1 MQNITQLRA
10 CATVSQR
17 KMANGVHKSQLEK
30 CDTIRYD
37 LPTLDGEM
45 PQQIF
50 VQPRGWRQ
58 PELKAVDAAGNEL
71 AVRTRLEGFHRVYV
85 VTDGSGNTTVY
96 DPKENTL
103 HFASKAKDSTCESI
117 AGGMAHLRSWCRT
130 TTQSLAADGTLTVK
144 ANQQVERDTF
154 RGGVVGYKE
163 TCLMATLTPGQPV
176 CVENYSYGT
185 VENDTR
191 PGQGSLQ
198 GDRLQ
203 LTDADQKSHQVQ
215 LYLAPPQ

>member
-1 MQNITQLRA
+1 MQNITNLRA

-17 KMANGVHKSQLEK
+17 KLANGVQKSQLEQAE
-30 CDTIRYD
+30 TIRYD
-37 LPTLDGEM
+37 LPTLDQGL

-50 VQPRGWRQ
+50 VQPRGWRK
-58 PELKAVDAAGNEL
+58 PEIKAADAAGNEL
-71 AVRTRLEGFHRVYV
+71 AVGSRLQGFHRVYV
-85 VTDGSGNTTVY
+85 VTDGGGNTTVY

-103 HFASKAKDSTCESI
+103 HFASKATDSNCESI
-117 AGGMAHLRSWCRT
+117 AGGMAHIRSWRRT

-163 TCLMATLTPGQPV
+163 TCLMATLAPGQPV
-176 CVENYSYGT
+176 RVENYSYGT

-191 PGQGSLQ
+191 RGQGSLQ
-198 GDRLQ
+198 GNQLQ

-215 LYLAPPQ
+215 LYLAPPR